1 VYWGRYVEVFG
12 CKPRPRLDVV
22 TTAFKVA
29 DAPLYCVSI
38 ATPTVLFQESGLFIA
53 QVTA

>member
-1 VYWGRYVEVFG
+1 MYWGRYGEVFG
-12 CKPRPRLDVV
+12 YKSPPRLDVV

-38 ATPTVLFQESGLFIA
+38 ATPTVLSQESGLFIA